1 MAILTN
7 QGTLLFTPKGGTQSS
22 LASNI
27 TTTDVSV
34 TYGLTVSHSV
44 SPSTFTVG
52 DVLDYTVLAE
62 NTGTGSL
69 YNPFVTVTA
78 SGGTLD
84 FLEGSAA
91 AFLYAGGALTP
102 VALTVAG
109 TDPLTLATN
118 TVMPAGSILYI
129 NYQSTVTAADAG
141 EIVSTATVGAS
152 EGSESGATISDSDTA
167 TVTRTLLSIVKTAP
181 ESASVGD
188 TISYQFTVTNTS
200 ASPIT
205 LDALSDQLPA
215 GFAFGGVT
223 LTVGGASVPLSEGTD
238 FTVSD
243 TGLFFFDPAT
253 VVTLPA
259 GEVAVLTIS
268 GVLTA

>member
-7 QGTLLFTPKGGTQSS
+7 RGTLLFTPEGGTQSS

-34 TYGLTVSHSV
+34 TYGLAVSHSV
-44 SPSTFTVG
+44 SLSTFTVG

-62 NTGTGSL
+62 NTGTGPL
-69 YNPFVTVTA
+69 YYPFVTVTA

-84 FLEGSAA
+84 LVEGSAT

-102 VALTVAG
+102 VALTVVD
-109 TDPLTLATN
+109 TDPLTFATN

-129 NYQSTVTAADAG
+129 NYQSTVTAADAN
-141 EIVSTATVGAS
+141 EIVSTATVGAT
-152 EGSESGATISDSDTA
+152 EGSETGATISDSDTA

-188 TISYQFTVTNTS
+188 TINYQFTITNTS

-215 GFAFGGVT
+215 GFAFSGVT
-223 LTVGGASVPLSEGTD
+223 LTVGGTAVPLSEGVD
-238 FTVSD
+238 YTVSD
-243 TGLFFFDPAT
+243 TGLFLFDPAT
-253 VVTLPA
+253 GVTLPA
-259 GEVAVLTIS
+259 GEVATLTIN

>member
-1 MAILTN
+1 M
-7 QGTLLFTPKGGTQSS
+7 LFTPEGGTQSS

-34 TYGLTVSHSV
+34 TYGLSVSHSV

-52 DVLDYTVLAE
+52 DTLNYTVLAE
-62 NTGTGSL
+62 NTGTGQL
-69 YNPFVTVTA
+69 FNPFVSVTA

-84 FLEGSAA
+84 FVEGSET

-109 TDPLTLATN
+109 TDPLTFATN

-141 EIVSTATVGAS
+141 EIVSTATVGAN
-152 EGSESGATISDSDTA
+152 EGSETGVTISDSDIA

-188 TISYQFTVTNTS
+188 TINYQFTITNTS
-200 ASPIT
+200 AGGVV
-205 LDALSDQLPA
+205 LNALNDQLPV
-215 GFAFGGVT
+215 GFAFSGVT
-223 LTVGGASVPLSEGTD
+223 LTVGGVAVPLVEGTD
-238 FTVSD
+238 YTVSD
-243 TGLFFFDPAT
+243 TGLFLFDPAAT
-253 VVTLPA
+253 VTLPA
-259 GEVAVLTIS
+259 GEAAVLTIS